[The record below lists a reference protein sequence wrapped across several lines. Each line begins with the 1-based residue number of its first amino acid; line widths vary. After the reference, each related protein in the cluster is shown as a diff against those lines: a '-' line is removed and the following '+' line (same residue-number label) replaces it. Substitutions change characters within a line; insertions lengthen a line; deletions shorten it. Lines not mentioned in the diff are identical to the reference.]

1 METDQL
7 KEEKKGIYASTRQDL
22 LARNLSNSEKYDNA
36 ILTLSTG
43 VLAISLAFIK
53 DIVPLANS
61 QYVVLLIISWCA
73 FGASIVSTLVSFA
86 LSQVAIK
93 RQLDYAEKYY
103 LEEKEEYL
111 SKKNC
116 PAILTEFVNY
126 ASGILFIAGIAT
138 TICFVS
144 INIKGGI
151 SMTKDTNKPITEGAT
166 VPNLQKVKKVTVQKG
181 ATIPNL
187 QPVKPSNTTTQ
198 QSSTQDSQSSGDA
211 GKTKK

>member
-7 KEEKKGIYASTRQDL
+7 KEKKRIYASTRQDL

-53 DIVPLANS
+53 DIVPLGNC
-61 QYVVLLIISWCA
+61 QYVALLIISWCV

-93 RQLDYAEKYY
+93 RQLEYAEKYY
-103 LEEKEEYL
+103 LEEKDEYL
-111 SKKNC
+111 RKKNR

-144 INIKGGI
+144 INIEGGNT
-151 SMTKDTNKPITEGAT
+151 MTKDTNQPITEGAT
-166 VPNLQKVKKVTVQKG
+166 VPNLQKVEKVIVKKG
-181 ATIPNL
+181 ATIPNM
-187 QPVKPSNTTTQ
+187 QPVKPSTTTSQ
-198 QSSTQDSQSSGDA
+198 QSSTQGSQSGGDA